1 MPLTALVTIV
11 LRIFS
16 LTWLVH
22 GCTLLATSL
31 QSAGLYS
38 SAGKGYW
45 IFLPA
50 LLMFASAASVF
61 FLSHPIARIAT
72 PPPNPD
78 LQIGSLTV
86 YDLYCFAFAFLGV
99 YFSLSSI
106 APTINWLHYYVV
118 LARDIHPPNS
128 QREPSFYQLTQPLI
142 TLAAGTACL
151 LLAPRLARKLTILHR
166 DQSARPDGQADRD
179 PSNAA

>member
-31 QSAGLYS
+31 PHAGVYSAAS
-38 SAGKGYW
+38 RSYW
-45 IFLPA
+45 IYLPA
-50 LLMFASAASVF
+50 LLMFASAAIVF

-78 LQIGSLTV
+78 LQIGTLTV

-106 APTINWLHYYVV
+106 APAINWLHYYVV
-118 LARDIHPPNS
+118 LARDTHPTNGQPE
-128 QREPSFYQLTQPLI
+128 RSFYQLAQHLV
-142 TLAAGTACL
+142 TLAAGVTCL
-151 LLAPRLARKLTILHR
+151 MLAPRLARKLTILHR
-166 DQSARPDGQADRD
+166 DQSARPDGLADRD
-179 PSNAA
+179 PSTPA